1 MAIQSSLALGGCSG
15 LYRCMRRGGS
25 HARSGS
31 ARRNDSARRNGGA
44 RGPGSDGG
52 PGSARGSRSD
62 GGPGSDGSARGSRA
76 DGGARRYRGPHHR
89 ATGRGNVQDGHSAL
103 RPPYA

>member
-44 RGPGSDGG
+44 RGPGTNGR
-52 PGSARGSRSD
+52 ARRSRSD
-62 GGPGSDGSARGSRA
+62 GGPGTDGRARGSRA
-76 DGGARRYRGPHHR
+76 DGGARRYRGSHHR

>member
-15 LYRCMRRGGS
+15 LYRCLRRGGS

-31 ARRNDSARRNGGA
+31 ARHDGSPRRNGGA
-44 RGPGSDGG
+44 WGSGTDGG
-52 PGSARGSRSD
+52 ARGSCGDDGTGAD
-62 GGPGSDGSARGSRA
+62 GGARGSCA
-76 DGGARRYRGPHHR
+76 DGGARRYRGPHHC
-89 ATGRGNVQDGHSAL
+89 ATGRGNVQDRHSAL

>member
-44 RGPGSDGG
+44 RGDGGARGSRTDSGPDSGPGSDGG
-52 PGSARGSRSD
+52 
-62 GGPGSDGSARGSRA
+62 ARGSRA